1 MKGAHVKASGRLY
14 VQMGNDI
21 CMRASTT
28 FFYFSSVAAGSSPL
42 SLLTFFSGL
51 DARRTRFFRP
61 SKVYSCSLA
70 GSVSMLRPSP
80 LVPKIIL
87 AFPKV
92 IPGISKVVLVIP
104 KVVLGIPKVVL
115 GVPKVVLG
123 IPKVVLGIPK
133 VILGIPKV
141 VLAVPKVVLGIPLE
155 NWAEN
160 ERIK

>member
-1 MKGAHVKASGRLY
+1 MKGAHVKVWSGHLY
-14 VQMGNDI
+14 VQMRNDI
-21 CMRASTT
+21 CMYASLHLSI
-28 FFYFSSVAAGSSPL
+28 FHPSLQELHPFSCSP
-42 SLLTFFSGL
+42 
-51 DARRTRFFRP
+51 FFRVQMP
-61 SKVYSCSLA
+61 ESIILQHSGVGCH
-70 GSVSMLRPSP
+70 VETFP
-80 LVPKIIL
+80 LVTKIIL

-104 KVVLGIPKVVL
+104 KVVLG
-115 GVPKVVLG
+115 VPKVVLG
-123 IPKVVLGIPK
+123 IPKVVLAVPKVVLAVPKVVLGIPK